1 MWHAPLSHL
10 LHAKESVISIALYIS
25 LRLHLA
31 HLQLVI
37 HCPFKLRENHTKPA
51 QNFAGN
57 NKVKISQTTIAA
69 YNVWAYVVEQPSLL
83 LVAGQ

>member
-1 MWHAPLSHL
+1 L

-57 NKVKISQTTIAA
+57 NKVKRS
-69 YNVWAYVVEQPSLL
+69 
-83 LVAGQ
+83 